1 MDAKN
6 ARVVLILIMDSLG
19 KITFRIIDQIGKGEN
34 AWELFGNY
42 LELPKIIDSENVF
55 DWALIVVQL

>member
-6 ARVVLILIMDSLG
+6 ARVVLILTMDSVG

-34 AWELFGNY
+34 AWKLFANY
-42 LELPKIIDSENVF
+42 LELPKIINL
-55 DWALIVVQL
+55 AGTI